1 MVARALKCSIGALR
15 RAAREIPAGLDLG
28 SNISDRRRPQ
38 KVMPDLSS
46 RQGPITSSGSVRRFR
61 TRRLELTK
69 AFPYI
74 WSAPAEGLPMHFKKL
89 DLNLLV
95 VFSALMSHRNVTRA
109 AEELGVSQPAL
120 SHALTRLRNYYQDPL
135 FFHVKGAMLPSARAE
150 ELFEPISKALD
161 LIAETFESKFD
172 PASLRRTFRIALV
185 EYAALFLLP
194 TLVLKLRAEAPD
206 VQLAFDYMNEKK
218 AEQLLMN
225 RDIDFAIGVFSPPND
240 ACLRETIAVDR
251 FVCISRLG
259 HKDVGKKLTIAKYT
273 KLEHVRL
280 PFYNSI
286 IDSAL
291 KDRGLSRKFSIKT
304 ENAWSVPFL
313 VAKSDALATI
323 PERIAFVFRQF
334 CQVNVFELPFEIDSF
349 NVDIVWHQ
357 NAQTDPANIWLR
369 QIIKA
374 AANDI
379 YWDMGAPRSV

>member
-1 MVARALKCSIGALR
+1 
-15 RAAREIPAGLDLG
+15 
-28 SNISDRRRPQ
+28 
-38 KVMPDLSS
+38 
-46 RQGPITSSGSVRRFR
+46 
-61 TRRLELTK
+61 
-69 AFPYI
+69 
-74 WSAPAEGLPMHFKKL
+74 
-89 DLNLLV
+89 
-95 VFSALMSHRNVTRA
+95 
-109 AEELGVSQPAL
+109 
-120 SHALTRLRNYYQDPL
+120 
-135 FFHVKGAMLPSARAE
+135 MLPSARAE

-291 KDRGLSRKFSIKT
+291 KDRDLSRKFSIKT

>member
-1 MVARALKCSIGALR
+1 
-15 RAAREIPAGLDLG
+15 
-28 SNISDRRRPQ
+28 
-38 KVMPDLSS
+38 
-46 RQGPITSSGSVRRFR
+46 
-61 TRRLELTK
+61 
-69 AFPYI
+69 
-74 WSAPAEGLPMHFKKL
+74 MHFRKL

-95 VFSALMSHRNVTRA
+95 AFSALMSHRNVTRA

-150 ELFEPISKALD
+150 ELFEPISRALD
-161 LIAETFESKFD
+161 LIAETFDSKFD
-172 PASLRRTFRIALV
+172 PASLHRTFRIALV

-194 TLVLKLRAEAPD
+194 TLVLKLRAEAPG
-206 VQLAFDYMNEKK
+206 VQLAFDYMNERK

-225 RDIDFAIGVFSPPND
+225 RDIDFAIGVFSPQND

-259 HKDVGKKLTIAKYT
+259 HKDIGKKLTIAKYT

-286 IDSAL
+286 IDRAL
-291 KDRGLSRKFSIKT
+291 KDRGVSRKFSVKT

-334 CQVNVFELPFEIDSF
+334 CRVNVFELPFKIDPF

-379 YWDMGAPRSV
+379 YWDMGAPEIALIDHKRAGDVNLKG

>member
-1 MVARALKCSIGALR
+1 
-15 RAAREIPAGLDLG
+15 
-28 SNISDRRRPQ
+28 
-38 KVMPDLSS
+38 
-46 RQGPITSSGSVRRFR
+46 
-61 TRRLELTK
+61 
-69 AFPYI
+69 
-74 WSAPAEGLPMHFKKL
+74 MHFRKL

-95 VFSALMSHRNVTRA
+95 AFSALMSHRNVTRA

-150 ELFEPISKALD
+150 KLFEPISRALD
-161 LIAETFESKFD
+161 LIAETFDSRFD
-172 PASLRRTFRIALV
+172 PASLHRTFRIALV

-194 TLVLKLRAEAPD
+194 TLVLKLRAEAPG
-206 VQLAFDYMNEKK
+206 VQLAFDYMNERK
-218 AEQLLMN
+218 AEQLLIG
-225 RDIDFAIGVFSPPND
+225 RDIDFAIGVFSPQND

-259 HKDVGKKLTIAKYT
+259 HKDIGKKLTIAKYT

-286 IDSAL
+286 IDRAL
-291 KDRGLSRKFSIKT
+291 KDRGASRKFSIKT

-313 VAKSDALATI
+313 VAKSEALATI

-334 CQVNVFELPFEIDSF
+334 CRVNVFELPFEIDPF

-357 NAQTDPANIWLR
+357 NAETDPANIWLR
-369 QIIKA
+369 QIVKA

-379 YWDMGAPRSV
+379 YWDMGAPEIALTDHKRAGDINPKG